1 MQVFT
6 ASLVDMKDDIRAGP
20 STLFLETMDR
30 KLQHGVLGEVDVIGV
45 MADGSRTAE
54 GKERYVR
61 NNHKTRTVYTI
72 QMGREGVD
80 REEVNNILDTHYREG
95 FNASQVEILNT
106 VSWSYFPRWSPAE
119 AAQGRHWQVFDIQ
132 GSNNMWYGGSSVSFE
147 SVKSVLEYNNL
158 LLRQMDK
165 GWE

>member
-6 ASLVDMKDDIRAGP
+6 ASLVDMRHDIRLRP
-20 STLFLETMDR
+20 YNMFLETMDR

-45 MADGSRTAE
+45 MTE
-54 GKERYVR
+54 GVDTVEGRERYGR
-61 NNHKTRTVYTI
+61 NNDNIRTVYVV
-72 QMGREGVD
+72 QMGRD
-80 REEVNNILDTHYREG
+80 RPGRKNVNNILDTHYREG

-119 AAQGRHWQVFDIQ
+119 AAQGRHWQVFDMQ

-158 LLRQMDK
+158 LLRQMKDP
-165 GWE
+165 